1 MGNVI
6 GFIPARG
13 GSKGV
18 PNKNLKNLGG
28 KPLIK
33 WSIEDAVRSKQF
45 DQIVV
50 SSDSRE
56 ILNVALQAGVEVD
69 ARPDELALDNTETVS
84 VIIEYIRRHELNGDD
99 LIMLLQPTCPFRG
112 VEIIQEA
119 IKVYGDGTQFNAVVS
134 VSEVDGNH
142 PFRMKRIENNVLIN
156 FIDQGFEDMRP
167 RQSLPKVFIRSGSIY
182 LSSVKDILRS
192 KSMVSGLV
200 APLLEDSNVSINID
214 TPRDFMLA
222 ELVALEL

>member
-33 WSIEDAVRSKQF
+33 WTIEDAIRSKCF

-50 SSDSRE
+50 SSDSRD
-56 ILNVALQAGVEVD
+56 ILNIALQAGVETDV
-69 ARPDELALDNTETVS
+69 RPDELALDNTETVS
-84 VIIEYIRRHELNGDD
+84 VVIEYILRYKLNGDD

-112 VEIIQEA
+112 VEQIREA
-119 IKVYGDGTQFNAVVS
+119 IKLYGDGNQINTVVS

-142 PFRMKRIENNVLIN
+142 PFRMKRIENNVLVN

-192 KSMVSGLV
+192 NSMVSGVV
-200 APLLEDSNVSINID
+200 APLLEDSNVCINID
-214 TPRDFMLA
+214 TSRDFMLA
-222 ELVALEL
+222 ELVASEL